1 MLAAM
6 EKYFPEEVT
15 WTRPAGGL
23 FLMVYMPQYLDAQ
36 DLLKE
41 ALTYKVAFVPGVDF
55 HVGNTGHNTFRLNF
69 SNASPQMIEEGIKRL
84 GRLLKNV
91 IQ

>member
-1 MLAAM
+1 
-6 EKYFPEEVT
+6 
-15 WTRPAGGL
+15 
-23 FLMVYMPQYLDAQ
+23 
-36 DLLKE
+36 
-41 ALTYKVAFVPGVDF
+41 LTYKVAFVPGVDF

-91 IQ
+91 IK